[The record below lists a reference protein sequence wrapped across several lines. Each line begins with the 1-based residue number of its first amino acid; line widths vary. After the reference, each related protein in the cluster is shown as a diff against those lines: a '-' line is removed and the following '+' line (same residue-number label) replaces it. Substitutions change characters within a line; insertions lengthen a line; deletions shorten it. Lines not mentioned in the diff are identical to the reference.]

1 MSTPSTKEPV
11 HGKNAS
17 IGLDDTRARISD
29 VDQKLLEL
37 LATRRGL
44 SLKVAE
50 TKQQSGQPVRDTS
63 QERKSLVSMIRRGRD
78 LGLDAHLV
86 TRLFQGI
93 IEDSVLL
100 QQASLHA
107 RENAED
113 GSKLKRVAFLG
124 GAGSYSQAA
133 CQKYFAR
140 RAGKIVELGCDTFE
154 GVFKK
159 AESGEADYAVLPIEN
174 STSGSINDVYDL
186 LQHTGLSIV
195 GEVTHK
201 IEHCLLAAD
210 PDQKIEQIKALYV
223 HPQVHAQCSHFL
235 ARLGDVEI
243 VYCESTSHAMERVA
257 DAGPEAAAIGSRE
270 AGALWGLY
278 DIKSDLANQRQN
290 HTRFIIVARTPAT
303 VPESVPAKTTLV
315 LSVDQKPGALVDAL
329 LVFRNHGINM
339 LKLESRPL
347 HGNPWEELFYIDLL
361 GNARDSEVR
370 VALDDLARRTRFLK
384 VLGCYPSEDVAPTE
398 ISPDQLRHDVQAVDL
413 AAGKAAK
420 ITTEKAPEKAKADA
434 APVAAAPKG
443 WKLASR
449 QHKPDDTVIHVGSA
463 SIGKGFTVIAGPCS
477 VESAEQVMA
486 CAAHVR
492 ANGATLLRGGCFKPR
507 TNPYSFQGLGFEGLD
522 LLKQAGDRHGLPIVT
537 EVLSTD
543 QVLEV
548 AKHSD
553 ILQIGARNMQN
564 FPLLKLVGRTHRPV
578 LLKRGMMASLD
589 ELLQAAEYILSEGN
603 QQVILCER
611 GIRTFE
617 PATRNTL
624 DLSAVPLLKQMSH
637 LPVIVDPSHAVGRR
651 DMVIPMARAAK
662 AVGADGL
669 IVEFHPNP
677 EVALSDGPQ
686 ALTFPMFEQMMEEL
700 A

>member
-1 MSTPSTKEPV
+1 MSATKTTE
-11 HGKNAS
+11 
-17 IGLDDTRARISD
+17 LDETRSKISD
-29 VDQKLLEL
+29 VDQQLLQL
-37 LATRRGL
+37 LAQRRSL
-44 SLKVAE
+44 SLHVAE
-50 TKQQSGQPVRDTS
+50 NKLKSGQAVRDTGV
-63 QERKSLVSMIRRGRD
+63 ERKSLVSMIRRGRE

-86 TRLFQGI
+86 TKLFQGI

-113 GSKLKRVAFLG
+113 GTSLRRVAYLG
-124 GAGSYSQAA
+124 GSGSYSQAA

-140 RAGKIVELGCDTFE
+140 RAGKLVELGCDTFE
-154 GVFKK
+154 AVLKK
-159 AESGEADYAVLPIEN
+159 AEEGEADCAILPIEN
-174 STSGSINDVYDL
+174 TTSGSINDVYDL

-201 IEHCLLAAD
+201 IEHSLLAVD
-210 PDQKIEQIKALYV
+210 TGLKPDQVTTLFV

-243 VYCESTSHAMERVA
+243 IYCETTSHAMERAA
-257 DAGPEAAAIGSRE
+257 DAGGTAAAIASRE

-290 HTRFIIVARTPAT
+290 HTRFIVVARTPAT

-329 LVFRNHGINM
+329 LVFRDHGINM

-347 HGNPWEELFYIDLL
+347 HGNPWEELFYIDIL
-361 GNARDSEVR
+361 GNVRDGAVAA
-370 VALDDLARRTRFLK
+370 ALDDLARRTRFLK

-398 ISPDQLRHDVQAVDL
+398 VTPDALRDVQNKESKLQAKEQ
-413 AAGKAAK
+413 AKARAK
-420 ITTEKAPEKAKADA
+420 IPAQPKSDTSPA
-434 APVAAAPKG
+434 APAPKG

-449 QHKPDDTVIHVGSA
+449 QHKPDDTVIRVGSA
-463 SIGKGFTVIAGPCS
+463 SIGDGFTVIAGPCS
-477 VESAEQVMA
+477 VESPEQVMA
-486 CAAHVR
+486 CAEHVR
-492 ANGATLLRGGCFKPR
+492 ANGGAMLRGGCFKPR
-507 TNPYSFQGLGFEGLD
+507 TNPYSFQGMGYEGLD

-543 QVLEV
+543 QVVDV
-548 AKHSD
+548 AKQSD

-603 QQVILCER
+603 KQVILCER

-651 DMVIPMARAAK
+651 DMVIPMAKAAK
-662 AVGADGL
+662 AVGAHGI
-669 IVEFHPNP
+669 IVEFHPKP
-677 EVALSDGPQ
+677 EEALSDGPQ
-686 ALTFPMFEQMMEEL
+686 ALTFPMFEDMMEDL